1 MCFSRMSLF
10 FIQEDKDLSL
20 FSIFMIG
27 IGLSMDAFAVSVA
40 RGMTMKKE
48 ELLRYALT
56 LGFFFGIFQA
66 VMPLIGWWAGSCFQ
80 EFIASIDHW
89 IAFGL
94 LAIIGS
100 NMIRESFRGEE
111 EACDDKSLTLKTIL
125 ILAVATSI
133 DALAVGIS
141 FAFLQVHIWTAIVII
156 GLTTFVL
163 SFLAVY
169 LGNRLGNLLEKYAGI
184 LGGIILILIGT
195 KILLEHLLG

>member
-1 MCFSRMSLF
+1 M
-10 FIQEDKDLSL
+10 SL

-27 IGLSMDAFAVSVA
+27 IGLSMDAFAVSIA

-48 ELLRYALT
+48 ELLRYALI

-66 VMPLIGWWAGSCFQ
+66 VMPLVGWWAGSYFQ
-80 EFIASIDHW
+80 EIISSVDHW

-94 LAIIGS
+94 LAIIGG
-100 NMIRESFRGEE
+100 NMIRESLRGEE
-111 EACDDKSLTLKTIL
+111 EACEDKSLTLKTIL

-141 FAFLQVHIWTAIVII
+141 FAFLQVHIWTAITVI
-156 GLTTFVL
+156 GVTTFVL
-163 SFLAVY
+163 SFIAVY
-169 LGNRLGNLLEKYAGI
+169 LGNRLGDLLEKYAGI

-195 KILLEHLLG
+195 KILLEHLFG

>member
-1 MCFSRMSLF
+1 M
-10 FIQEDKDLSL
+10 SL

-27 IGLSMDAFAVSVA
+27 IGLSMDAFAVSIA

-48 ELLRYALT
+48 DLLRYALT
-56 LGFFFGIFQA
+56 LGFFFGVFQA
-66 VMPLIGWWAGSCFQ
+66 VMPLIGWWAGSYLQ

-94 LAIIGS
+94 LSIIGG
-100 NMIRESFRGEE
+100 NMIRESLRGEE
-111 EACDDKSLTLKTIL
+111 EACEDKSLTLKTIL

-141 FAFLQVHIWTAIVII
+141 FAFLQVHIWTAITVI
-156 GLTTFVL
+156 GVTTFVL
-163 SFLAVY
+163 SFIAVY
-169 LGNRLGNLLEKYAGI
+169 LGNRLGDLLEKYAGI

-195 KILLEHLLG
+195 KILLEHLFG

>member
-1 MCFSRMSLF
+1 M
-10 FIQEDKDLSL
+10 SL

-94 LAIIGS
+94 LAIIGG

-195 KILLEHLLG
+195 KILLEHLFG

>member
-1 MCFSRMSLF
+1 M
-10 FIQEDKDLSL
+10 SL

-80 EFIASIDHW
+80 EFIASIALW

>member
-1 MCFSRMSLF
+1 M
-10 FIQEDKDLSL
+10 SL

-141 FAFLQVHIWTAIVII
+141 FAFLQVHIWTAITVI
-156 GLTTFVL
+156 GVTTFVL
-163 SFLAVY
+163 SFIAVY
-169 LGNRLGNLLEKYAGI
+169 LGNRLGDLLEKYAGI

>member
-1 MCFSRMSLF
+1 M
-10 FIQEDKDLSL
+10 SL

-27 IGLSMDAFAVSVA
+27 IGLSMDVFAVSVA

>member
-1 MCFSRMSLF
+1 MSLF
-10 FIQEDKDLSL
+10 FIQEDKGMSL

-27 IGLSMDAFAVSVA
+27 IGLSMDAFAVSIA

-48 ELLRYALT
+48 DLLRYALT
-56 LGFFFGIFQA
+56 LGFFFGVFQA
-66 VMPLIGWWAGSCFQ
+66 VMPLIGWWAGSYFQ

-94 LAIIGS
+94 LAIIGG
-100 NMIRESFRGEE
+100 NMIRESLRGEE
-111 EACDDKSLTLKTIL
+111 EACEDKSLTLKTIL

-141 FAFLQVHIWTAIVII
+141 FAFLQVHIWTAIIVI
-156 GLTTFVL
+156 GVTTFVL
-163 SFLAVY
+163 SFIAVY
-169 LGNRLGNLLEKYAGI
+169 LGNRLGDLLEKYAGI

-195 KILLEHLLG
+195 KILLEHLFG

>member
-1 MCFSRMSLF
+1 MSLF
-10 FIQEDKDLSL
+10 FIQEDKDMSL

>member
-1 MCFSRMSLF
+1 M
-10 FIQEDKDLSL
+10 SL

-27 IGLSMDAFAVSVA
+27 IGLSMDAFAVSIA

-48 ELLRYALT
+48 DLLRYALT
-56 LGFFFGIFQA
+56 LGFFFGVFQA
-66 VMPLIGWWAGSCFQ
+66 VMPLIGWWAGSYFQ

-94 LAIIGS
+94 LAIIGG
-100 NMIRESFRGEE
+100 NMIRESLRGEE
-111 EACDDKSLTLKTIL
+111 SLTLKTIL

-141 FAFLQVHIWTAIVII
+141 FAFLQVHIWTAITVI
-156 GLTTFVL
+156 GVTTFVL
-163 SFLAVY
+163 SFIAVY
-169 LGNRLGNLLEKYAGI
+169 LGNRLGDLLEKYAGI

-195 KILLEHLLG
+195 KILLEHLFG

>member
-1 MCFSRMSLF
+1 M
-10 FIQEDKDLSL
+10 SL

-27 IGLSMDAFAVSVA
+27 IGLSMDAFAVSIA

-66 VMPLIGWWAGSCFQ
+66 IMPLIGWWAGSYFQ
-80 EFIASIDHW
+80 EVIASIDHW

-94 LAIIGS
+94 LAIIGG
-100 NMIRESFRGEE
+100 NMIRESLRGEE
-111 EACDDKSLTLKTIL
+111 ETCEDKTLTLKTIL

-141 FAFLQVHIWTAIVII
+141 FAFLQVHIWTAIAII

-163 SFLAVY
+163 SFIAVY
-169 LGNRLGNLLEKYAGI
+169 LGNRLGDLLEKYAGI

-195 KILLEHLLG
+195 KILLEHLLR

>member
-10 FIQEDKDLSL
+10 FIQEDKDMSL

>member
-1 MCFSRMSLF
+1 M
-10 FIQEDKDLSL
+10 SL

-100 NMIRESFRGEE
+100 NMIRESFRSEE

-156 GLTTFVL
+156 GLTTFIL

>member
-1 MCFSRMSLF
+1 M
-10 FIQEDKDLSL
+10 SL

-94 LAIIGS
+94 LSIIGS